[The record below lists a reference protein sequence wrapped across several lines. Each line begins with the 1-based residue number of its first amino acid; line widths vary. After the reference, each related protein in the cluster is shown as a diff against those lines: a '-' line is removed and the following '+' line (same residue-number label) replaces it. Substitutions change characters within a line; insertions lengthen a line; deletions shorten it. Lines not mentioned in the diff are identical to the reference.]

1 MRIGIDASNIKS
13 DGGVVHL
20 LELLNNLDTKYH
32 NIEKIVIWGNFSV
45 LKKIKNNNKF
55 HKIYTDRINKNLISR
70 IFWQLIFLPN
80 NLVKQN
86 CNIFFVLGGFFFRKK
101 IKTVSIFQNILPFI
115 EEDIKKY
122 GLIDKCKLF
131 IQKKAYIHTFKESDG
146 IIFLSKFS
154 KKILTKNLNLK
165 NIITTIIPHGV
176 SSIFKFKK
184 KNITNKKIRLLY
196 VSKLDIYKNQMA
208 IIFALFY
215 LKKDFNI
222 KLSLIGSYDKKN
234 KKILDEKIKE
244 LNLEK
249 DIKIYGKVNYYKL
262 PSIYHKHDIKIYA
275 SKSETFGLTMLEAIK
290 SGLPVLAVK
299 NEISQEILLN
309 AAFYCKN
316 SSIDIA
322 NKLKLILKDKKN
334 LNKKIMIGKK
344 IADKYDWKTT
354 SKNTFKF
361 LKKING

>member
-20 LELLNNLDTKYH
+20 FELLNNLDEKYF
-32 NIEKIVIWGNFSV
+32 NIEKIIIWGNFNT

-55 HKIYTDRINKNLISR
+55 HKIYTDKIDKNLISR
-70 IFWQLIFLPN
+70 IFWQIFSLPN
-80 NLVKQN
+80 NLVEQK
-86 CNIFFVLGGFFFRKK
+86 CNIFLVLGGVFFRKK

-115 EEDIKKY
+115 KEDVKRY
-122 GLIDKCKLF
+122 GPIDKCKLF
-131 IQKKAYIHTFKESDG
+131 IQKRAYMYTFKKSDG

-154 KKILTKNLNLK
+154 KKILKKNLNLTNK
-165 NIITTIIPHGV
+165 ISSIIPHGV

-184 KNITNKKIRLLY
+184 RNITYREIRLLY

-208 IIFALFY
+208 IIFAIFN
-215 LKKDFNI
+215 LKKKFNI
-222 KLSLIGSYDKKN
+222 RLSLIGAYDKKN

-249 DIKIYGKVNYYKL
+249 NIKIYGRVDYYKL
-262 PSIYHKHDIKIYA
+262 PSLYQKHDIKIYT

-290 SGLPVLAVK
+290 CGLPVLAIK
-299 NEISQEILLN
+299 NEISQEILQN

-316 SSIDIA
+316 SSKDIA
-322 NKLKLILKDKKN
+322 NKLEQILNDKKN
-334 LNKKIMIGKK
+334 INRKILIGKK
-344 IADKYDWKTT
+344 IADKYTWKIT